1 MTQEEILAAIDG
13 LLATERWAEIVAA
26 VESQLEEEPLG
37 HELLFRLGWAC
48 LELGRHADA
57 ARYLQ
62 QAIDAGPPAPSYFA
76 SLGMALLELE
86 ELDFAELWLLRA
98 LALRDTHIARGA
110 LALCYQRRGLV
121 DLAEGVLREGLSRS
135 PGDARLLDALAE
147 LLKDLGREEEA
158 AQLRPSSG
166 PASP

>member
-1 MTQEEILAAIDG
+1 MNHDEILAAIDA

-26 VESQLEEEPLG
+26 VEPKVEEEPVG
-37 HELLFRLGWAC
+37 HALLFRLGWAC
-48 LELGRHADA
+48 FELGRYADA

-62 QAIDAGPPAPSYFA
+62 QAIDAGPPTASYFA
-76 SLGMALLELE
+76 SFGMALLELG

-98 LALRDTHIARGA
+98 VALRDSHIARGA
-110 LALCYQRRGLV
+110 LALCYQRQGLV
-121 DLAEGVLREGLSRS
+121 VLAEGVLRQGLAEH

-147 LLKDLGREEEA
+147 LLRDTGREEEA
-158 AQLRPSSG
+158 DRLRSPSP